1 MCHVYVPDLVENYN
15 SDALR
20 YFFLINSPE
29 KRDTDFSWQEF
40 VNSNNGEL
48 LGAYGNLANR
58 TLVFVKKYFNN
69 TIPSGNI
76 DYNINKK
83 IKYLYDSVGN
93 HIENGNFKI
102 AVEEI
107 FSFIRSIN
115 KYFDEKTPWI
125 TINSDLDECKT
136 TIYN

>member
-1 MCHVYVPDLVENYN
+1 M
-15 SDALR
+15 
-20 YFFLINSPE
+20 NSPE

-48 LGAYGNLANR
+48 LGAYGNLVNR

-83 IKYLYDSVGN
+83 LNIYIIQL
-93 HIENGNFKI
+93 E
-102 AVEEI
+102 
-107 FSFIRSIN
+107 
-115 KYFDEKTPWI
+115 
-125 TINSDLDECKT
+125 TI
-136 TIYN
+136 